1 MDNTNKPETEED
13 GQRAGALRLLKVRQQ
28 FQALTGRTHGLLPL
42 PSSTPA
48 TTSELTSRNNVVA
61 HHVSEVPGQ
70 LNES

>member
-1 MDNTNKPETEED
+1 MDNTNKPETEQD
-13 GQRAGALRLLKVRQQ
+13 GIRAEALRRLKVRQLFKGQ
-28 FQALTGRTHGLLPL
+28 PAPTPDSSQSQ
-42 PSSTPA
+42 SSTPP